1 MELLIALAL
10 MHFMPSKRPIRS
22 INEAGD
28 VVADVIDAKNCAIV
42 LTVSMNQLGLQILV
56 WTQQLQQGT
65 DK

>member
-1 MELLIALAL
+1 

>member
-1 MELLIALAL
+1 
-10 MHFMPSKRPIRS
+10 MHFMPSERPTKI

-28 VVADVIDAKNCAIV
+28 VVADFINDKNCAIV